1 MKKALLVA
9 VLALTTAFA
18 AVAQPRAIGG
28 RIGWGVEVSYQHNLG
43 DNFLELDLG
52 LPGWGGLGIGL
63 TGVYDF
69 IIAEPEWTPGTWTF
83 YAGPGLQVGS
93 SFGPG
98 YSAFNFGLVGQ
109 VGLSYKFEFPLELS
123 VDLRPGLGI
132 ATGNTTDGEGNRV
145 GYGPVFYPRQGI
157 EFVALLVPC
166 IGVRYAF

>member
-28 RIGWGVEVSYQHNLG
+28 RLGYGVEVSYQHNLG

-52 LPGWGGLGIGL
+52 LPGWTALGLGL

-69 IIAEPEWTPGTWTF
+69 IIAEPQWTPGTWTF
-83 YAGPGLQVGS
+83 YAGPGLSIGS
-93 SFGPG
+93 YFGG
-98 YSAFNFGLVGQ
+98 YGVPPVFTFGVVGQ

-123 VDLRPGLGI
+123 IDLRPGLGV
-132 ATGNTTDGEGNRV
+132 AFGSNGEGKS
-145 GYGPVFYPRQGI
+145 YAAFYHPVDNFSIIPH
-157 EFVALLVPC
+157 